1 MSLRVPH
8 AGRGNLIDII
18 CRMHKAY
25 YIYILSNFKRNVI
38 YVGVTNNLEKRVW
51 EHKQDLVRGFSK
63 KYKVH
68 DLIYFEIFS
77 GSISAIEREKQI
89 KSRSRKKKDELIK
102 TLNPQLKDLYQEI
115 I

>member
-1 MSLRVPH
+1 M
-8 AGRGNLIDII
+8 GRGNLFDII

-38 YVGVTNNLEKRVW
+38 YVGVTNNLQKRVW
-51 EHKQDLVRGFSK
+51 EHKQNLVEGFSK

-68 DLIYFEIFS
+68 DLIYFETFS
-77 GSISAIEREKQI
+77 DPISAIKREKQI
-89 KSRSRKKKDELIK
+89 KSWSRGKKDELIK
-102 TLNPQLKDLYQEI
+102 KLNPQLKDLYQEI